1 MHKQDDIV
9 FISEYLNF
17 SRNCHGTFV
26 PNRYYTEIVMP
37 SQSGNTGQDIRGSL
51 PHSLGR
57 ILDNFLSRFSD
68 PRHELR
74 NRRILLLLTAFFLTL
89 LILPRQEFLSVRYKQ
104 GDIATAD
111 IRATQDYLLE
121 DSLLTEKKRL
131 EAKSAVPYVYSV
143 AQEEAGELVGRIEQA
158 LALLQQ
164 AATTSSSQ
172 DNAGLDESLK
182 GLFGFS
188 FSPGEKAA
196 LMRLAADDALMDQVR
211 GLAQTIYSNKI
222 VVDKRTFAA
231 DMAHGI
237 VLVDVR
243 TGESMGQM
251 DYTVSPIEMA
261 EAVQLVKKAKIVA
274 PGLSPREIGTL
285 LELVAKGVRPNLAF
299 SKVLTEQAQAKAS
312 EAVRPVLM
320 QVKQGEMIVRVG
332 ERVTAEQVQKLE
344 MIAAARGD
352 INKFFVGIGLFG
364 LVLVILYFP
373 YRFARKNI
381 RKFNPVTKDIILISL
396 VTTGIFFLL
405 KIALTISSTLGTPF
419 PMIDVSDYFYLF
431 PFAVG
436 PMLIRIILNSEVAM
450 VYTAMTA
457 PLIGIMFN
465 NSLFVVVY
473 ALLGGIVGAHGVR
486 HCKDRSRIYTAGLK
500 VSVVNFAMA
509 LAFQTMSDS
518 FLSLQTIWCALF
530 ALAGG
535 LVCSAVVTGIIPLVE
550 TVFHYVTDIKLL
562 ELSNLNSP
570 ILRELMVRA
579 PGTYHHSV
587 LVGNLVE
594 AAAETI
600 NANPLLARVAAYYH
614 DIGKVSK
621 PQYFIENTG
630 GGDNRHDKLA
640 PSMSALILISHVKE
654 GVELARDHRVGR
666 PIVDIIQQ
674 SHGTALM
681 SFFYQKAKT
690 QAGEGQV
697 IHERDFRY
705 PGPKPQSRE
714 AGLVMLADCVEAACR
729 TLVNPTPDRIQGL
742 VQKIINNI
750 FIDGQLDECELTL
763 KNLHEIAKSFNRIL
777 AGIYHHRIDYP
788 EPAYKEKEKLPG
800 GKKPSEGNN
809 IEPAEAEP
817 GRDAKPKKSGGEDIK
832 RLGIS
837 R

>member
-1 MHKQDDIV
+1 
-9 FISEYLNF
+9 
-17 SRNCHGTFV
+17 
-26 PNRYYTEIVMP
+26 MP
-37 SQSGNTGQDIRGSL
+37 SQSGNTDQDIRGSL
-51 PHSLGR
+51 PLSLGR
-57 ILDNFLSRFSD
+57 ILDNLLERFSN
-68 PRHELR
+68 PRQEAR

-89 LILPRQEFLSVRYKQ
+89 LILPRQEFLSVRYKA
-104 GDIATAD
+104 GDIATTD

-121 DSLLTEKKRL
+121 DRLLTEKKRR
-131 EAKSAVPYVYSV
+131 EAEAAVPYVYAFS
-143 AQEEAGELVGRIEQA
+143 QEGAGELVGRIEQA

-164 AATTSSSQ
+164 AAAAASPPG
-172 DNAGLDESLK
+172 DPALDDSLK

-188 FSPGEKAA
+188 LSTDEKAA
-196 LMRLAADDALMDQVR
+196 LMRIGADPGLLDQVR
-211 GLAQTIYSNKI
+211 VLAERLYTNKI
-222 VVDKRTFAA
+222 VVDKRSFAG
-231 DMAHGI
+231 DTAHGI
-237 VLVDVR
+237 SLVDAR
-243 TGESMGQM
+243 TNESLGKME
-251 DYTVSPIEMA
+251 YTVSPIEPA
-261 EAVQLVKKAKIVA
+261 EVMEIVKGMKVTIHD
-274 PGLSPREIGTL
+274 LSPREIQTL
-285 LELVAKGVRPNLAF
+285 KGFVAKAVRPNLTF
-299 SKVLTEQAQAKAS
+299 SRDLTEQAQGRARN
-312 EAVRPVLM
+312 EVRPVLL

-332 ERVTAEQVQKLE
+332 ERVTAEQIQKLE
-344 MIAAARGD
+344 MISSARGD
-352 INKFFVGIGLFG
+352 INKLFVGIGLFG

-381 RKFNPVTKDIILISL
+381 RKFNPVTKDLLLISL

-405 KIALTISSTLGTPF
+405 KIAMTISAALGTPF
-419 PMIDVSDYFYLF
+419 PSIDTRDYFYLF

-450 VYTAMTA
+450 VYTAITA
-457 PLIGIMFN
+457 PLLGIMFS
-465 NSLFVVVY
+465 NSLFVVIY

-518 FLSLQTIWCALF
+518 FLSLQTIWSAIF
-530 ALAGG
+530 ALVGG
-535 LVCSAVVTGIIPLVE
+535 LLCSAVVTGTIPLIE

-570 ILRELMVRA
+570 VLRELMVRA

-594 AAAETI
+594 SAAETI

-614 DIGKVSK
+614 DIGKISK

-654 GVELARDHRVGR
+654 GVELAREHRVGR
-666 PIVDIIQQ
+666 PIVDIIRQ

-681 SFFYQKAKT
+681 SFFFQKAKG
-690 QAGEGQV
+690 QAGDGQTV
-697 IHERDFRY
+697 HERDFRY

-714 AGLVMLADCVEAACR
+714 AGLVMLADCVEAASR
-729 TLVNPTPDRIQGL
+729 TLVNPTADRIQGL

-788 EPAYKEKEKLPG
+788 EPAFKEKEKPTG
-800 GKKPSEGNN
+800 GKKPSEGSDS
-809 IEPAEAEP
+809 EPAKAAP
-817 GRDAKPKKSGGEDIK
+817 DRDATPQKSGGDDIK